1 MYQTSPYFA
10 RHLAN
15 NYFSAYIALFDGMDL
30 TALEAIFTVVYFL
43 ITIFYLL
50 ISLVLLTWNILR
62 RLVTPATQF
71 FHIRKALLVKQSF

>member
-1 MYQTSPYFA
+1 
-10 RHLAN
+10 
-15 NYFSAYIALFDGMDL
+15 MDL

-50 ISLVLLTWNILR
+50 ISLVLWTWNILR

-71 FHIRKALLVKQSF
+71 FDIRKALLVKQN